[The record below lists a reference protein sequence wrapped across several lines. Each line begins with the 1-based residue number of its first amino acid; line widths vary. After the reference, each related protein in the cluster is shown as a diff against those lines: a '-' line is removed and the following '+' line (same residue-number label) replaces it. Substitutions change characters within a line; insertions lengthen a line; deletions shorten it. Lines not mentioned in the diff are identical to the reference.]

1 MRVLLIE
8 HGEGHVSEMKGEDE
22 EVQVCMRI
30 EKLLMLCSKCLCAGA
45 RACTRASAGFES
57 GHAVGRL

>member
-45 RACTRASAGFES
+45 RASAGFES